1 MHNIID
7 EKFWLAIAFLG
18 FVALLIK
25 YVLPMI
31 SAKLGEATKNIA
43 KELEEARSM
52 KEKAQKLLEESEK
65 RFEEAS
71 KLAEK
76 TIKESAAEAQ
86 KFLDEARK
94 NIEIEVNKKTEALLT
109 RIKFEEE
116 KAVREMKVQI
126 ITMALGNIQSNLQ
139 NSDKNRA
146 NNLIKKSIDGI
157 NKIIH

>member
-146 NNLIKKSIDGI
+146 NNLIKKSIDDI

>member
-43 KELEEARSM
+43 KELEEAKSM

-146 NNLIKKSIDGI
+146 NNLIKKSIDDI

>member
-146 NNLIKKSIDGI
+146 NNLIKKSIDDI
-157 NKIIH
+157 NKIVH